1 MLQDKDVSQDP
12 AHVMSLGVLQP
23 KNSEPLL
30 FLSSSQISGFGCFP
44 WLLSSDCFSKK
55 PITSHVSLQ
64 IASVCKNNRKVQT
77 EAGEGSIQRAVHL
90 RWVKNKVGGKKKW
103 FFTIRCLQYHEVR
116 IHHQFLCCSGSAG
129 VSLSW
134 SYFEL
139 SFQVPLQYLTAVL
152 NEDYPIK
159 VTFLPDFSYCLL
171 LCRLR

>member
-64 IASVCKNNRKVQT
+64 IASVCKNNCKVQT

-90 RWVKNKVGGKKKW
+90 RWVKNKVGGEKKMVLYYKMSPISWGQNTPPVSVLQW
-103 FFTIRCLQYHEVR
+103 FCWGFP
-116 IHHQFLCCSGSAG
+116 FM
-129 VSLSW
+129 
-134 SYFEL
+134 
-139 SFQVPLQYLTAVL
+139 VL
-152 NEDYPIK
+152 FW
-159 VTFLPDFSYCLL
+159 TFLSGPITVSNCSIKWGLSYQGYLFTWLQLL
-171 LCRLR
+171 PASL

>member
-64 IASVCKNNRKVQT
+64 IASVCKNNRSSEMSQ
-77 EAGEGSIQRAVHL
+77 EQS
-90 RWVKNKVGGKKKW
+90 GGKKN
-103 FFTIRCLQYHEVR
+103 
-116 IHHQFLCCSGSAG
+116 GS
-129 VSLSW
+129 
-134 SYFEL
+134 
-139 SFQVPLQYLTAVL
+139 
-152 NEDYPIK
+152 
-159 VTFLPDFSYCLL
+159 LL
-171 LCRLR
+171 

>member
-64 IASVCKNNRKVQT
+64 IASVCKNNRSSEMSQ
-77 EAGEGSIQRAVHL
+77 EQSG
-90 RWVKNKVGGKKKW
+90 GGKKMVLYYKMSPISWGQNTPPVSVLQW
-103 FFTIRCLQYHEVR
+103 FCWGFPFMIL
-116 IHHQFLCCSGSAG
+116 F
-129 VSLSW
+129 W
-134 SYFEL
+134 
-139 SFQVPLQYLTAVL
+139 
-152 NEDYPIK
+152 
-159 VTFLPDFSYCLL
+159 TFLSGPITVSNCSIKWGLSYQGYLFTWLQLL
-171 LCRLR
+171 PASL